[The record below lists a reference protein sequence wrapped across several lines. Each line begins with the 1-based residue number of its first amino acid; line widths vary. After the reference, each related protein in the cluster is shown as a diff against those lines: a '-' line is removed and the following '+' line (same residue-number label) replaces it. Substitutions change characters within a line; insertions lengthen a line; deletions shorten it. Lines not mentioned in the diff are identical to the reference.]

1 MTEPVAFRVEQAGCE
16 SCASRVRAALAG
28 LVMVEEITVDED
40 ADEAAV
46 RAHAPEGLDV
56 ATVDDALR
64 DASGGSGHTYRV
76 SPGSWR
82 SGT

>member
-1 MTEPVAFRVEQAGCE
+1 MTEPISFRVEQAGCE

-28 LVMVEEITVDED
+28 LVEVEEITVDED

-46 RAHAPEGLDV
+46 HVQAPHGL
-56 ATVDDALR
+56 AIAAVDDALR
-64 DASGGSGHTYRV
+64 GASRGSGHTYRV